1 MGKTVCGH
9 IFFSPVSVG
18 GSVDHLRLGLAPL
31 GVQPACIDTGSQ
43 LVVAGIECCRRL
55 GGAGVVVVGSPS
67 FYGRIGFL
75 PVEQAIR
82 LCYRVSAIT
91 SLEAK
96 ELEPRGLR
104 ATCRDCA
111 LVDAE
116 YNGAF
121 DDL

>member
-75 PVEQAIR
+75 PAEQAIR
-82 LCYRVSAIT
+82 LRYRVSAPTLIQ
-91 SLEAK
+91 AM
-96 ELEPRGLR
+96 ELKPRGMR
-104 ATCRDCA
+104 ATCRDCPP
-111 LVDAE
+111 VDFE

-121 DDL
+121 DKL